1 MNDIDDPLLAMILRF
16 VVAEADSDLPHEACM
31 RLQVAL
37 IQDHI
42 AAFPAEERETHAMA
56 WVEQHAR
63 RFRDDCRG
71 KLIAAALTNEASR
84 CRDCPLLETG
94 DGGIC
99 AVHERWTTLVHQYV
113 DERLSSADYVRASL
127 ALLREH
133 KDRLKVTRIREESR
147 PSL

>member
-1 MNDIDDPLLAMILRF
+1 MNDIDDPLFAMILRF

-42 AAFPAEERETHAMA
+42 AAFPAEEREAHAMA
-56 WVEQHAR
+56 WVE
-63 RFRDDCRG
+63 
-71 KLIAAALTNEASR
+71 
-84 CRDCPLLETG
+84 
-94 DGGIC
+94 
-99 AVHERWTTLVHQYV
+99 
-113 DERLSSADYVRASL
+113 RLSSANYVRASL
-127 ALLREH
+127 ALLQEH